1 MTTSTTCDEVINLLK
16 DKYKINYEYDENRCD
31 SIDIDGTKP
40 ILLLD
45 FSYYIF
51 YRYFAFVLV
60 KKVQEDELIVDKN
73 NHNNIFIEKYD
84 KLFMKI

>member
-51 YRYFAFVLV
+51 Y
-60 KKVQEDELIVDKN
+60 
-73 NHNNIFIEKYD
+73 
-84 KLFMKI
+84 